1 MTKTVTAIFE
11 TRMSMEVALRKLEV
25 LGLTENQIGV
35 VMSDQTHGKSFKL
48 ETNSRAGEGLAGGA
62 TFGGIVGGILAAVAG
77 AGTIAIPGLNLVV
90 VGSIVSGLAG
100 AGVGA
105 ATGGLLGALVG
116 LGIPE
121 HEAKLYEG
129 GLKTG
134 HVLLAVEAR
143 DGKQATQVR
152 DVLKNTE
159 ARNIAA

>member
-11 TRMSMEVALRKLEV
+11 TRMFMEAALRKLET
-25 LGLTENQIGV
+25 LGITENQIGV

-48 ETNSRAGEGLAGGA
+48 ENNSKTSEGLAGGA

-77 AGTIAIPGLNLVV
+77 AGTLAIPGLNLVV
-90 VGSIVSGLAG
+90 AGSIVSGLAG

-134 HVLLAVEAR
+134 HVLLAIEAR
-143 DGKQATQVR
+143 DDKQAAQVR